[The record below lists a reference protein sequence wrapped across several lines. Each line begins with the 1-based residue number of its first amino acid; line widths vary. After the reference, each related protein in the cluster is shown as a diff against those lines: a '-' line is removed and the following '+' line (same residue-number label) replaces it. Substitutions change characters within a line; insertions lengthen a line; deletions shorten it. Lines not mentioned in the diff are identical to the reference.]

1 VGVQSRP
8 STGSPPLKVK
18 ESVGG
23 SFEMR
28 FKLLINPILVMI
40 VVVGAL
46 TWRHKPS
53 TGAQQPERV
62 DGTVKVVLKQ
72 LPVQD
77 DVIPVEIIQPVA
89 TSSAPNVLDDVTY
102 FVKNNSGKAISAV
115 AVTKRILYR
124 EGGKLVANT
133 HCSTVDFLFHS
144 DFPSKPLVSGDQAP
158 MEAPGPTTFEDGTVL
173 VSVTLQI
180 NYVQYV
186 DGSSYGG
193 GSEGENMVLSAREG
207 AKKYKAFL
215 RENYIKAGKS
225 LVTVVPLLEQ
235 DTKLD
240 QLKLTTSE
248 SEGAARYRLYLLKTF
263 RTKGGAEIERYIKA
277 KE

>member
-1 VGVQSRP
+1 
-8 STGSPPLKVK
+8 
-18 ESVGG
+18 
-23 SFEMR
+23 MR

-40 VVVGAL
+40 VVSIAL
-46 TWRHKPS
+46 TWRYAASNPTS
-53 TGAQQPERV
+53 VQQPERV

-72 LPVQD
+72 LPAQN
-77 DVIPVEIIQPVA
+77 DVIPVEIIVPVA

-133 HCSTVDFLFHS
+133 HCSTVDFLFHP
-144 DFPSKPLVSGDQAP
+144 DFPSKPLVSGDQEP

-180 NYVQYV
+180 DYVQYV
-186 DGSSYGG
+186 DGSSYGA
-193 GSEGENMVLSAREG
+193 GSEGESAVLSAREG

-215 RENYIKAGKS
+215 RENYTKAGKS

-240 QLKLTTSE
+240 QLKLTASE
-248 SEGAARYRLYLLKTF
+248 TEGAARYRLNLLKTF
-263 RTKGGAEIERYIKA
+263 RTKGGAEIERYFKV

>member
-1 VGVQSRP
+1 
-8 STGSPPLKVK
+8 
-18 ESVGG
+18 
-23 SFEMR
+23 MR
-28 FKLLINPILVMI
+28 FKLLINPILLMI
-40 VVVGAL
+40 VVGAAL
-46 TWRHKPS
+46 TWRHKASNP
-53 TGAQQPERV
+53 TAAQQPGRAN
-62 DGTVKVVLKQ
+62 GTVKVTLKQ

-124 EGGKLVANT
+124 EDGKLDAIT
-133 HCSTVDFLFHS
+133 RCSTVDFLFHP
-144 DFPSKPLVSGDQAP
+144 DLAGSKPLASGEQTP
-158 MEAPGPTTFEDGTVL
+158 MEAPGPATFEDGTVIDS
-173 VSVTLQI
+173 VSLKI
-180 NYVQYV
+180 DYVQYV
-186 DGSSYGG
+186 DGSSYGA
-193 GSEGENMVLSAREG
+193 GSEGERTVLSQREG
-207 AKKYKAFL
+207 ARKYKDFL

-225 LVTVVPLLEQ
+225 LATVVPLLDQ

-240 QLKLTTSE
+240 QLKLTGPE

-263 RTKGGAEIERYIKA
+263 RTKGGAEIERYFKV